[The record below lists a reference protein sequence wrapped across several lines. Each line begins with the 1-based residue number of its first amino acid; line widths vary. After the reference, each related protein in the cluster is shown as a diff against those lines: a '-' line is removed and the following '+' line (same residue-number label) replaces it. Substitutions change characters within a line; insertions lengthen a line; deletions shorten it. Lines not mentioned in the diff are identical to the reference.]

1 MASINTILLI
11 KSILLSVIVSD
22 ESPSSITMYNNT
34 YYLMYQY
41 EGNVPSFI
49 IPSIINKSFTGT
61 FNSDG
66 CQLTLYNIHDK
77 NTNITIPAII
87 RNININRDAENII
100 SCILARSIFTKLR

>member
-1 MASINTILLI
+1 
-11 KSILLSVIVSD
+11 
-22 ESPSSITMYNNT
+22 
-34 YYLMYQY
+34 MYQY

-66 CQLTLYNIHDK
+66 CQLTLYNIYDK

-100 SCILARSIFTKLR
+100 SCILARSIFTKLRQKKLIFKFKKINKKLNNVKRKVDYMANNRD